1 MLNNNEELSEEDRKL
16 FETIKDMDAIIV
28 VNKTDLEQKVNAE
41 ELKQLAGS
49 RRIINVSVKEE
60 QGVDELENTIAD
72 MYLSGEVQTDDLTYV
87 SNARHIGLLNQA
99 LESTNDVLIGLENGL
114 PIDILQ
120 IDMTKTWEVLG
131 EITGESVHDELIN
144 QLFSQFC
151 LGK

>member
-1 MLNNNEELSEEDRKL
+1 
-16 FETIKDMDAIIV
+16 
-28 VNKTDLEQKVNAE
+28 
-41 ELKQLAGS
+41 
-49 RRIINVSVKEE
+49 
-60 QGVDELENTIAD
+60 

-99 LESTNDVLIGLENGL
+99 LESISEVITGLEADM

-120 IDMTKTWEVLG
+120 IDMTKTWEILG